1 MISQNKFQS
10 PNRCVHKNR
19 VKDDILEEKNEYTGK
34 YGGGDRYQVYY
45 CRDCDSNFKEL
56 IEP

>member
-1 MISQNKFQS
+1 MN
-10 PNRCVHKNR
+10 
-19 VKDDILEEKNEYTGK
+19 ILENMEEEIDIKYGK